1 MSRTCGRSDSKTR
14 NLKQKKL
21 VPILLSWFAQNARS
35 LPWRRTRDPYAIWIS
50 EIMLQQTQV
59 KTVIPYWRRW
69 MRELPTVQSLSHA
82 RRERVLK
89 LWEGLGYYTRANNLQ
104 KAARTIV
111 DRHGGRFPE
120 KYDDLVALPGIG
132 RYTAGAVLSIAFNQP
147 APVLDGNVIRV
158 LTRLFGIA
166 ENPRE
171 KKTGATLWALAET
184 LVREAAT
191 LSPAHEPSRL
201 RVADPRSGP
210 RLCEAQR
217 FMVPMRAQKR
227 KEAFHEPRLHR
238 DNCLLQVQHRIV
250 LASSWFRCAIVK
262 PEEHPTS
269 NIEWQR
275 ESSLTAAFEVRCW
288 TFDVFR
294 RSRVSTREFHFAEPL
309 PIGWGEGQGEGPSEI
324 LQTGLDSLPLTHYRT
339 DSGIGVEVPGA

>member
-1 MSRTCGRSDSKTR
+1 MSGASSTGSFDDGCEGSTQLDTITELMSRT
-14 NLKQKKL
+14 
-21 VPILLSWFAQNARS
+21 
-35 LPWRRTRDPYAIWIS
+35 Y
-50 EIMLQQTQV
+50 
-59 KTVIPYWRRW
+59 
-69 MRELPTVQSLSHA
+69 
-82 RRERVLK
+82 
-89 LWEGLGYYTRANNLQ
+89 
-104 KAARTIV
+104 
-111 DRHGGRFPE
+111 
-120 KYDDLVALPGIG
+120 
-132 RYTAGAVLSIAFNQP
+132 
-147 APVLDGNVIRV
+147 
-158 LTRLFGIA
+158 
-166 ENPRE
+166 
-171 KKTGATLWALAET
+171 
-184 LVREAAT
+184 
-191 LSPAHEPSRL
+191 SPAHEPSRL

-275 ESSLTAAFEVRCW
+275 ESSLTSAFEVRCW

-339 DSGIGVEVPGA
+339 DSGIGVEVPGADLPQRERRAIVLGHGPGGLLEHVLHLVRGEIAASCLLHQRDCSGNVRRRHRSSRRARVVSEVAQTARYKTAMLEVTRGIEKVQGAPRDGARRDDVRPRRSQGRVELRAAGDAARREVG

>member
-1 MSRTCGRSDSKTR
+1 MAILDKAKGR
-14 NLKQKKL
+14 NLKAKSLSLQPSAFSL
-21 VPILLSWFAQNARS
+21 EPLLQWFAKNARD

-69 MRELPTVQSLSHA
+69 MRELPTVQSLAGA
-82 RRERVLK
+82 RREKVLK

-104 KAARTIV
+104 RAARMIV

-171 KKTGATLWALAET
+171 KKTGATLWGLAET
-184 LVREAAT
+184 LVRQAAT
-191 LSPAHEPSRL
+191 LSPSQEPSP
-201 RVADPRSGP
+201 D
-210 RLCEAQR
+210 
-217 FMVPMRAQKR
+217 R
-227 KEAFHEPRLHR
+227 K
-238 DNCLLQVQHRIV
+238 
-250 LASSWFRCAIVK
+250 
-262 PEEHPTS
+262 
-269 NIEWQR
+269 
-275 ESSLTAAFEVRCW
+275 
-288 TFDVFR
+288 
-294 RSRVSTREFHFAEPL
+294 STRLNSSHSQISYAVFCL
-309 PIGWGEGQGEGPSEI
+309 
-324 LQTGLDSLPLTHYRT
+324 
-339 DSGIGVEVPGA
+339 